1 MRRAV
6 FLDRDGTM
14 IHDPGHMRRLDDLRW
29 FPWTIDALR
38 LLNRAG
44 FIVIVVTNQ
53 GGIGLQLYD
62 ESFVHA
68 VHTRMTEVA
77 AAGGARID
85 GWYFCPHHPNA
96 TIPMLRVDCDCRKPR
111 PKLVLQA
118 ADEFSID
125 VSRSFVVGD
134 KVSDVRLAG
143 NVGATGVMVRTG
155 HGEEELA
162 KAGGSIAGA
171 ALVAADL
178 IAATSWILAHADR
191 SIEAE
196 P

>member
-14 IHDPGHMRRLDDLRW
+14 IHDPGHMRRLEDLRW

-44 FIVIVVTNQ
+44 FVVIVVTNQ

-62 ESFVHA
+62 ERFVHA
-68 VHTRMTEVA
+68 VHNRMSDVA

-85 GWYFCPHHPNA
+85 AWYYCPHHPNA
-96 TIPMLRVDCDCRKPR
+96 TIPALRVDCDCRKPR

-118 ADEFSID
+118 AEAFSID

-143 NVGATGVMVRTG
+143 NVGATGVLVRTG
-155 HGEEELA
+155 HGEEEIA
-162 KAGGSIAGA
+162 NGGGSIAGA
-171 ALVAADL
+171 ALVTADL
-178 IAATSWILAHADR
+178 ISATSWILARSDR
-191 SIEAE
+191 PIEAKR
-196 P
+196 